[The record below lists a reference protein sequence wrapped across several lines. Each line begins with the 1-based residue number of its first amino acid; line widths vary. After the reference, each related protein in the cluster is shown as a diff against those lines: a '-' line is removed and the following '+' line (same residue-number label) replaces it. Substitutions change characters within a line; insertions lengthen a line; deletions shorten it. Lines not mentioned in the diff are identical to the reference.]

1 MFCVMS
7 TLIEELETELK
18 VFERE
23 DLLYYLVR
31 AGLLSW
37 GHYEK
42 IIDNMA
48 VQSLDQ
54 HRLWLNADASG
65 KNLRGGEGRSGRI
78 VN

>member
-18 VFERE
+18 ILERE
-23 DLLYYLVR
+23 DLLYCLVR

-42 IIDNMA
+42 IRDNMA

-54 HRLWLNADASG
+54 HRLWLSADESG
-65 KNLRGGEGRSGRI
+65 KALRGGEGRSGRK